1 MKKIELKPIIVT
13 ILLIA
18 FQSIC
23 FLLSK
28 VIQGSPYLIGNKID
42 TLIPFNIWFIIPY
55 CIWYILIFTVPYSIY
70 KKNKDSFVKYIY
82 CYIFVTLIANIIFV
96 IFPTTVARPDVEA
109 TNILTFMAK
118 TVFMVDTPVC
128 NCFPS
133 LHCAVSMLF
142 IAFVFENKNFK
153 NISKILIT
161 AISVLIMIATL
172 FVKQHVFVDLLS
184 GNLLALLC
192 YFGISYNYK
201 KNNRIK
207 KLLKI

>member
-28 VIQGSPYLIGNKID
+28 LIQGSPNLIGNKID

-55 CIWYILIFTVPYSIY
+55 CIWYILIFVVPYLIY

-82 CYIFVTLIANIIFV
+82 SYIFVTIIANIIFIV
-96 IFPTTVARPDVEA
+96 FPTTVLRPDVEA

-118 TVFMVDTPVC
+118 AVFTIDTPIC

-142 IAFVFENKNFK
+142 ITFVFENKNFS
-153 NISKILIT
+153 NISKALIT
-161 AISVLIMIATL
+161 FISILIMIATL
-172 FVKQHVFVDLLS
+172 FVKQHVFVDLIS
-184 GNLLALLC
+184 GDLLALLC
-192 YFGISYNYK
+192 YYGISYNYK
-201 KNNRIK
+201 KNNKVK
-207 KLLKI
+207 KLLKL